1 MKVFIFLLL
10 NVFYLH
16 ALSPTDLVGNWYAV
30 TQSGNNGTETI
41 EKEYLNLRVDHTFS
55 IVLLVSVQKDD
66 AYVKDLH
73 IEASGIWKNRDNI
86 LVVVIKKIE
95 VPYAKKV
102 HLISQKSLE
111 NLSNYFKDK
120 FHQEP
125 IRISIV
131 KNATTHTV
139 TLVSENLRETVY
151 NR

>member
-1 MKVFIFLLL
+1 MKVFILLLL
-10 NVFYLH
+10 NVFYLY
-16 ALSPTDLVGNWYAV
+16 ALSPSDLVGNWQAV
-30 TQSGNNGTETI
+30 TQSTNNGTDTI
-41 EKEYLNLRVDHTFS
+41 EKEYLNLRANHTFS
-55 IVLLVSVQKDD
+55 IVLLVSIQKND

-95 VPYAKKV
+95 VPYAKEV
-102 HLISQKSLE
+102 HLISQESLE

-120 FHQEP
+120 FHHEP